1 MSEGETWHVTTSL
14 VMGYFIISLHWIT
27 FRMFLWLNIQNCILY
42 RFLWYLKEIYHIVLS
57 NHNFFFNDDTH
68 NTNFAAS
75 LNPISL
81 YLFLSIW
88 MNLFLHFII
97 IIRFMFISTNMQIYS
112 KSFNRIKWILFTVSH
127 LNNLRNRLHGS
138 ELPIVS

>member
-42 RFLWYLKEIYHIVLS
+42 RFLWYLKEMPHVLHLIIIFFLMITHIIQILQHLS
-57 NHNFFFNDDTH
+57 TLFPYTY
-68 NTNFAAS
+68 S
-75 LNPISL
+75 SL
-81 YLFLSIW
+81 YEWIFS
-88 MNLFLHFII
+88 
-97 IIRFMFISTNMQIYS
+97 FISSSDSCLYQQICRFTLS
-112 KSFNRIKWILFTVSH
+112 LLTRIKWILFTVSH

>member
-27 FRMFLWLNIQNCILY
+27 FRMFLWLNIQNCNLY
-42 RFLWYLKEIYHIVLS
+42 RFLWYLKEMLHVL
-57 NHNFFFNDDTH
+57 HPIIIFFLMITH
-68 NTNFAAS
+68 NKNFAAS

-81 YLFLSIW
+81 HLFLSIW

-112 KSFNRIKWILFTVSH
+112 SLLTRIKWILFTVSH